1 MAHIMCTDTSRAAA
15 MNYAMNTMS
24 TMNTNML
31 LPEKITIEE
40 VGSPY
45 HARIV
50 MNPLEEGY
58 GVTIGNAF
66 RRVLLSSIHGH
77 AIVGVKIS
85 DVQHEFQTIPGV
97 TEDMCEIILNL
108 KEVRLRVDDPKGV
121 ARVAFRK
128 KGPGTWTTRDIAEA
142 NPEITVLNP
151 DQVIA
156 TLADDA
162 DFDVDLR
169 IGTGKGYIPAEEQS
183 TTDFPVSMLP
193 IDAIFTPIKNVVYT
207 VEPFRVGQKTD
218 YESLILDVTT
228 DGSITAWDAVQQ
240 AASILND
247 HIALFMGA
255 QRNTVA
261 AAPAADASGDE
272 ATSGRTKEENRVRRI
287 LMQSVDDL
295 ELSVRAHNCL
305 KAASIKTL
313 ADLVSLQEADL
324 LKFRNFGRKS
334 LSELA
339 EVVYTNGLTFGM
351 DVDYYL
357 RDEPKAE

>member
-1 MAHIMCTDTSRAAA
+1 MLGRKALPQGIH
-15 MNYAMNTMS
+15 YAMNIMS
-24 TMNTNML
+24 TMNTSML
-31 LPEKITIEE
+31 LPEKVNIEE

-77 AIVGVKIS
+77 AIVGVKVS

-108 KEVRLRVDDPKGV
+108 KEVRLSVNDPKGI
-121 ARVAFRK
+121 ARVNFRK

-142 NPEITVLNP
+142 NPDVTVLNP
-151 DQVIA
+151 NQVIA

-169 IGTGKGYIPAEEQS
+169 IATGKGYVPAEEQV
-183 TTDFPVSMLP
+183 TTEFPVSMLP
-193 IDAIFTPIKNVVYT
+193 IDSIFTPVKNVIYT

-218 YESLILDVTT
+218 YESLVLDVTT

-240 AASILND
+240 AATILSD

-255 QRNTVA
+255 QRSPVA
-261 AAPAADASGDE
+261 AAPVAEAPADDTSG
-272 ATSGRTKEENRVRRI
+272 GRTKEENRVRRI

-357 RDEPKAE
+357 RDEPKSE